1 MKNYFKQIILSLSF
15 VILAIFATTITAE
28 AGSCS
33 NATCGCR
40 NYGITSCTTQ
50 RCWANCTGH
59 TYLTYRTASGAD
71 SYLNIN

>member
-15 VILAIFATTITAE
+15 IILAIFATTITAE

-40 NYGITSCTTQ
+40 NYG
-50 RCWANCTGH
+50 
-59 TYLTYRTASGAD
+59 LTYRTASGAD